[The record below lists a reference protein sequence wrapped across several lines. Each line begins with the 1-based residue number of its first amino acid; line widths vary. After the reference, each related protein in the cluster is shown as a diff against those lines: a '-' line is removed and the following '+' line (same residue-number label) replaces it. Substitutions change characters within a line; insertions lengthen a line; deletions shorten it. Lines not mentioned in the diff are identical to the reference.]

1 MPEEA
6 SRQEPTL
13 RSMVEGRKTDH
24 RAEQCA
30 ESAEIC
36 WLCGTRSN
44 GTMRQ
49 VGGRP
54 VCIDCYRQVR
64 EVAINIDARE
74 VEARNERKH

>member
-13 RSMVEGRKTDH
+13 RSMVERRKTDH

-30 ESAEIC
+30 ENAKIC
-36 WLCGTRSN
+36 WLCGTRSG
-44 GTMRQ
+44 GTMKE
-49 VGGRP
+49 VGGRQ
-54 VCIDCYRQVR
+54 VCIDCFRQVR

-74 VEARNERKH
+74 AEARNERKR